1 VKAGNGSTR
10 HLLYCGRYLGQAAI
24 PGSDGQ
30 CGPNNGP
37 QCPDCRGM
45 TVGSTSGAGMVLT
58 ASTIQQVSA
67 PLSSLFILIFLVSF
81 CCFVCCFVTYDFM
94 IQAMNRAGVL
104 VRAGSGSTN
113 NLVYCGRRLG
123 REIIPGSDGQCGP
136 NNGPQC
142 PDCRGMT
149 VTTDSATTSIPLTL
163 SSLQV
168 YRYPLALRVKRVIVH
183 SALVMIILVLGSE
196 QGWGTR

>member
-58 ASTIQQVSA
+58 ASTIQQVST
-67 PLSSLFILIFLVSF
+67 PLSSTRRYSSSF
-81 CCFVCCFVTYDFM
+81 SRFVLLLCMLLYD
-94 IQAMNRAGVL
+94 L
-104 VRAGSGSTN
+104 
-113 NLVYCGRRLG
+113 
-123 REIIPGSDGQCGP
+123 
-136 NNGPQC
+136 
-142 PDCRGMT
+142 
-149 VTTDSATTSIPLTL
+149 
-163 SSLQV
+163 
-168 YRYPLALRVKRVIVH
+168 
-183 SALVMIILVLGSE
+183 
-196 QGWGTR
+196 